1 MPRRH
6 VFLPSL
12 LLLGAA
18 PAGAEILERIIA
30 KVNGEIITQTEFQ
43 SRQLAAAQSARVE
56 PDKVAQFLR
65 ENNAKILQEAV
76 DDILLVQRAEDAGLH
91 LRPEYINEMIEGIK
105 KENKIETDAQFQ
117 EQLSREGMTL
127 DDLKR
132 NIERSIIRRQI
143 LSRDIEGKVAVT
155 ESEARAEYDKRV
167 ADYTKP
173 PTVSLLEILVKEAG
187 GGDSLARARE
197 VLDRAREVLDRARK
211 GEDFAS
217 LARETSASPTRA
229 TGGDLGKL
237 AHGDLNPELEKIA
250 FALPIGAVSD
260 LIPATGGYR
269 ILKVTERTEGSVVPF
284 DQAKEEIKQSLMQQR
299 WAKEYET
306 YIQDLRKKA
315 IVDLRVREVPLQ
327 LTGPV
332 PSPVEG
338 GSLLDKVPDA
348 PSSGAEQAPGAA
360 VVGPTAP
367 PVDPDAEFVTSGS
380 DKPERV
386 APPPPVQ
393 GPEPEKK
400 PEPPPR

>member
-1 MPRRH
+1 MLRRH
-6 VFLPSL
+6 VLLPSL
-12 LLLGAA
+12 LLLLGSV
-18 PAGAEILERIIA
+18 PLGAEIIERIIVT
-30 KVNGEIITQTEFQ
+30 VNGEIVTQSEFQ
-43 SRQLAAAQSARVE
+43 SRQLAAAQAARVE

-91 LRPEYINEMIEGIK
+91 LRPEYINDMIDGIK
-105 KENKIETDAQFQ
+105 KENKIENDAQFQ

-127 DDLKR
+127 DDLKH

-143 LSRDIEGKVAVT
+143 LNRDIEAKVAVT
-155 ESEARAEYDKRV
+155 ESEARAEYDKRI

-173 PTVSLLEILVKEAG
+173 PTVSLLEILVKEEG
-187 GGDSLARARE
+187 GSDPPARARE
-197 VLDRAREVLDRARK
+197 ILDRARK
-211 GEDFAS
+211 GEDFGS
-217 LARETSASPTRA
+217 LARDTSASPTRA

-250 FALPIGAVSD
+250 FELPVGAVSD
-260 LIPATGGYR
+260 LIRTAGGYR
-269 ILKVTERTEGSVVPF
+269 ILKVVERTEGSVVPF
-284 DQAKEEIKQSLMQQR
+284 EQAKDEIKQSLMQQR
-299 WAKEYET
+299 WAKEYDT

-315 IVDLRVREVPLQ
+315 VVDLRVREVPLQ

-348 PSSGAEQAPGAA
+348 PTPGAA
-360 VVGPTAP
+360 PAPAAALVGPVAP
-367 PVDPDAEFVTSGS
+367 PSADPDAEIVTSGS
-380 DKPERV
+380 AEPERV
-386 APPPPVQ
+386 AAPPPVR

-400 PEPPPR
+400 PGPPPR

>member
-1 MPRRH
+1 MLPRH
-6 VFLPSL
+6 VLLPSL
-12 LLLGAA
+12 LLLG
-18 PAGAEILERIIA
+18 PVPLGAEIIERIIVT
-30 KVNGEIITQTEFQ
+30 VNGEIVTQTEFQ
-43 SRQLAAAQSARVE
+43 SRQLAAAQAARVE

-76 DDILLVQRAEDAGLH
+76 DDILLVQRAEDAGLR
-91 LRPEYINEMIEGIK
+91 LRPEYINDMIDGIK
-105 KENKIETDAQFQ
+105 KENKIENDAQFQ

-143 LSRDIEGKVAVT
+143 LNRDIEAKVAVS
-155 ESEARAEYDKRV
+155 ESEARAEYDKKI

-173 PTVSLLEILVKEAG
+173 PTVSLLEILVKEESG
-187 GGDSLARARE
+187 SDSLARARE
-197 VLDRAREVLDRARK
+197 ILDRARK
-211 GEDFAS
+211 GEDFGS
-217 LARETSASPTRA
+217 LARDTSASPTRA

-260 LIPATGGYR
+260 LIRTTGGYR
-269 ILKVTERTEGSVVPF
+269 ILKVTERTELSVAPF
-284 DQAKEEIKQSLMQQR
+284 DQVKEEIKQSLTQQR
-299 WAKEYET
+299 WAKEYDT

-348 PSSGAEQAPGAA
+348 PPPGAGPA
-360 VVGPTAP
+360 PAAALVGPAP
-367 PVDPDAEFVTSGS
+367 PPSADPDAEIVTSGS
-380 DKPERV
+380 DQPERV
-386 APPPPVQ
+386 ASPPPVR

>member
-1 MPRRH
+1 MLPRH
-6 VFLPSL
+6 VLLPSL
-12 LLLGAA
+12 LLLGPA
-18 PAGAEILERIIA
+18 PLRAEILERIIA
-30 KVNGEIITQTEFQ
+30 KVNGEVITQSEFQ
-43 SRQLAAAQSARVE
+43 SRQLAAAQAARVE

-91 LRPEYINEMIEGIK
+91 LRPEYINDMIDGIK
-105 KENKIETDAQFQ
+105 KENKIENDAQFQ

-127 DDLKR
+127 DDLKH

-143 LSRDIEGKVAVT
+143 LNRDIEAKVAVT
-155 ESEARAEYDKRV
+155 ESEARAEYDKRI

-173 PTVSLLEILVKEAG
+173 PTVSLLEILVKEEG
-187 GGDSLARARE
+187 GSDPAARARE
-197 VLDRAREVLDRARK
+197 ILDRARK
-211 GEDFAS
+211 GEDFGS
-217 LARETSASPTRA
+217 LARDTSASPTRA
-229 TGGDLGKL
+229 AGGDLGKL

-250 FALPIGAVSD
+250 FELPIGAVSD
-260 LIPATGGYR
+260 LIRTAGGYR

-284 DQAKEEIKQSLMQQR
+284 DQAKDEIKQTLMQQR
-299 WAKEYET
+299 WAKEYDT

-315 IVDLRVREVPLQ
+315 VVDLRVREVPLQ

-338 GSLLDKVPDA
+338 GSLLDKVPDGPSQAAGPA
-348 PSSGAEQAPGAA
+348 PAAA
-360 VVGPTAP
+360 VVGPMAP
-367 PVDPDAEFVTSGS
+367 PPADPDAEIVTSGS
-380 DKPERV
+380 AEPERV
-386 APPPPVQ
+386 AAPPPAR